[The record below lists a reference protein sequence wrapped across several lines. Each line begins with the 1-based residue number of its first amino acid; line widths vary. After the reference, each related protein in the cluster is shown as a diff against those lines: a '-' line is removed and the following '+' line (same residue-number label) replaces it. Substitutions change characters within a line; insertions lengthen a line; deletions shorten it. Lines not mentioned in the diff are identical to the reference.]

1 MIERDFS
8 AAIHD
13 ASKTSFPCINVF
25 KGLRYSTS
33 GEAAFCCKSALSL
46 DDKNGNECRIYT
58 HDFNEALTGKLATE
72 IRNDLENGKKHPN
85 CKQCW
90 DEELAGIP
98 SKRILDNKKTVD
110 YWGQEYLDDKTV
122 EPAIVE
128 LNLGT
133 LCNLKCR
140 ICGPW
145 CSSRWVEE
153 FFTIKTQGN
162 DPGPDA
168 KKNYMLMVKN
178 WQGNYEDDSPAWE
191 HIEKSLPYLKQI
203 DMYGGEPFLVEKQ
216 WKMLKRSIE
225 LGYSKNQILHF
236 NTNATQFNPS
246 HIELL
251 KHFKQV
257 LISLSIDGIGK
268 RFEYQRHPAKWSLV
282 ENNIRKFLS
291 LQNDNDNIHVSACLT
306 VSTLNVYYLEE
317 TLKHF
322 AEIGLGYSI
331 NILHSPPHYNIKN
344 IPKEIKQQI
353 TEYYTLILKEI
364 TDQYMGERI
373 QHVLDFMNTTETDN
387 NSWSEFF
394 VNTKLKDSYR
404 KENFKETFPEFCKLI
419 DYD

>member
-1 MIERDFS
+1 MS
-8 AAIHD
+8 TH
-13 ASKTSFPCINVF
+13 CINVF

-33 GEAAFCCKSALSL
+33 GDVAFCCKSELWL
-46 DDKNGNECRIYT
+46 DDKDGNKCKIHT
-58 HDFNEALTGKLATE
+58 HDFNAALNGKLATE
-72 IRNDLENGKKHPN
+72 IRNDLENGIKHAN
-85 CKQCW
+85 CKKCW
-90 DEELAGIP
+90 DEEAAGIP
-98 SKRILDNKKTVD
+98 SKRVLDNSRAID

-145 CSSRWVEE
+145 SSSRWVEE
-153 FFTIKTQGN
+153 HFAMTQGN
-162 DPGPDA
+162 NPNPDA
-168 KKNYMLMVKN
+168 KQDYMLMVKD

-203 DMYGGEPFLVEKQ
+203 DIYGGEPFLVEKQ
-216 WKMLKRSIE
+216 WKILQRSIE
-225 LGYSKNQILHF
+225 LGYSKDQILHF

-251 KHFKQV
+251 KHFKKV

-282 ENNIRKFLS
+282 ENNITKFLS
-291 LQNDNDNIHVSACLT
+291 LLSNKNIHVSVCFT
-306 VSTLNVYYLEE
+306 VNTLNVYYLEE

-322 AEIGLGYSI
+322 AQLGLGYYI
-331 NILHSPPHYNIKN
+331 NILHGPPYYNIKN
-344 IPKEIKQQI
+344 IPKEIKQKI
-353 TEYYTLILKEI
+353 TEHYTPILEGI
-364 TDQYMGERI
+364 TDSYMRERI
-373 QHVLDFMNTTETDN
+373 QHVLDFMNTNESDGR
-387 NSWSEFF
+387 SWNEFF

-404 KENFKETFPEFCKLI
+404 KENFKETFPELCKLI
-419 DYD
+419 DERSHEFP

>member
-1 MIERDFS
+1 M
-8 AAIHD
+8 
-13 ASKTSFPCINVF
+13 TTQCINVF
-25 KGLRYSTS
+25 KGLRFSTG
-33 GEAAFCCKSALSL
+33 GEVSFCCKSEMLL
-46 DDKNGNECRIYT
+46 DDKDGNKCRIYT
-58 HDFNEALTGKLATE
+58 HDFNEPLNGKLATE
-72 IRNDLENGKKHPN
+72 IRTDLENGIKHAN

-90 DEELAGIP
+90 DEESAGIP
-98 SKRILDNKKTVD
+98 SKRILDNKN
-110 YWGQEYLDDKTV
+110 WGPKYLNDKTV

-168 KKNYMLMVKN
+168 KEKYMLMVKD
-178 WQGNYEDDSPAWE
+178 WQGNYEDDSPAWD
-191 HIEKSLPYLKQI
+191 HIEKSLPHLKQI
-203 DMYGGEPFLVEKQ
+203 DIYGGEPFLVEKQ
-216 WKMLKRSIE
+216 WEILKRSIE
-225 LGYSKNQILHF
+225 IGYSKNQILHF

-251 KHFKQV
+251 KHFKKV

-291 LQNDNDNIHVSACLT
+291 LQNNNNNIHVSACLT

-322 AEIGLGYSI
+322 AQIGESYGPFDLALIECGQ
-331 NILHSPPHYNIKN
+331 YNTMWPDIH
-344 IPKEIKQQI
+344 
-353 TEYYTLILKEI
+353 
-364 TDQYMGERI
+364 M
-373 QHVLDFMNTTETDN
+373 
-387 NSWSEFF
+387 
-394 VNTKLKDSYR
+394 
-404 KENFKETFPEFCKLI
+404 FPEESAQAGLDLKAKAIMPIHWGAFKLSSHAWTAPILQIRKKARTLGVPIVSPKIGAPIRI
-419 DYD
+419 DKLPEPSSVWWATAPK

>member
-13 ASKTSFPCINVF
+13 AAKTSFPCINVF
-25 KGLRYSTS
+25 KGLRYSTG

-58 HDFNEALTGKLATE
+58 HDFNEALNGKLANE
-72 IRNDLENGKKHPN
+72 IRNDLENGKQHPN

-90 DEELAGIP
+90 DEESAGIP
-98 SKRILDNKKTVD
+98 SKRILDNKRAVD
-110 YWGQEYLDDKTV
+110 YWGQEYLDNKIV

-162 DPGPDA
+162 NPGPDA
-168 KKNYMLMVKN
+168 KENYMLMVKN

-216 WKMLKRSIE
+216 WKMLQRSIE
-225 LGYSKNQILHF
+225 LGYSKDQILHF
-236 NTNATQFNPS
+236 NTNSTQFNPS

-251 KHFKQV
+251 KCFKQV

-322 AEIGLGYSI
+322 AQIGLGYNI

-344 IPKEIKQQI
+344 IPKDIEQQI
-353 TEYYTLILKEI
+353 TEYYTSILEEI
-364 TDQYMGERI
+364 TDQYMRERI

>member
-1 MIERDFS
+1 MTT
-8 AAIHD
+8 H
-13 ASKTSFPCINVF
+13 CINVF
-25 KGLRYSTS
+25 KGLRYSTG
-33 GEAAFCCKSALSL
+33 GEASFCCKSEMLL
-46 DDKNGNECRIYT
+46 DDKDGNKCRIYT
-58 HDFNEALTGKLATE
+58 HDFNEPLNGKLATE
-72 IRNDLENGKKHPN
+72 IRTDLENGIKHAN

-90 DEELAGIP
+90 DEESAGIP
-98 SKRILDNKKTVD
+98 SKRILDNKN
-110 YWGQEYLDDKTV
+110 WGPKYLNDKTV

-153 FFTIKTQGN
+153 FFTIKTEGN
-162 DPGPDA
+162 NPGPDA
-168 KKNYMLMVKN
+168 KENYMLMVKN

-216 WKMLKRSIE
+216 WKMLKRSID
-225 LGYSKNQILHF
+225 LGYSKDQILHF

-251 KHFKQV
+251 KHFKKV

-282 ENNIRKFLS
+282 ENNIKKFLS
-291 LQNDNDNIHVSACLT
+291 LQNNNNNIHVSACVT

-322 AEIGLGYSI
+322 AHIGLGYSI
-331 NILHSPPHYNIKN
+331 NILHRPPHYNIKN
-344 IPKEIKQQI
+344 IPKEIKQEI
-353 TEYYTLILKEI
+353 TEYYALLLEGM
-364 TDQYMGERI
+364 TDLYMREKI
-373 QHVLDFMNTTETDN
+373 QHVLDFMNTNDSDGS
-387 NSWSEFF
+387 SWNEFF

-419 DYD
+419 DECSHEFP

>member
-1 MIERDFS
+1 MS
-8 AAIHD
+8 TH
-13 ASKTSFPCINVF
+13 CINVF

-33 GEAAFCCKSALSL
+33 GDVAFCCKSELWL
-46 DDKNGNECRIYT
+46 DDKDGNKCRIHT
-58 HDFNEALTGKLATE
+58 HDFNAALNGKLATE
-72 IRNDLENGKKHPN
+72 IRNDLENGIKHAN
-85 CKQCW
+85 CKKCW
-90 DEELAGIP
+90 DEEAAGIP
-98 SKRILDNKKTVD
+98 SKRVLDNSRAID

-145 CSSRWVEE
+145 SSSRWVEE
-153 FFTIKTQGN
+153 HFAMTQGN
-162 DPGPDA
+162 NPNPDA
-168 KKNYMLMVKN
+168 KQDYMLMVKD

-203 DMYGGEPFLVEKQ
+203 DMYGGEPFLVENQ

-225 LGYSKNQILHF
+225 LGYSKDQILHF

-251 KHFKQV
+251 KQFKKV

-291 LQNDNDNIHVSACLT
+291 LQNDNNNIQVSVCLT
-306 VSTLNVYYLEE
+306 VNTLNIYYLEE
-317 TLKHF
+317 TLKYF
-322 AEIGLGYSI
+322 AQIGLEYNI
-331 NILHSPPHYNIKN
+331 NLLHKPPHYNIKN

-353 TEYYTLILKEI
+353 TKYYVSILETISDEYMRQKIH
-364 TDQYMGERI
+364 
-373 QHVLDFMNTTETDN
+373 HVLDFMNTNQTDDS
-387 NSWSEFF
+387 SWNEFF

-419 DYD
+419 DEHSYEFL

>member
-1 MIERDFS
+1 MIERDAS

-13 ASKTSFPCINVF
+13 ATKTSFPCINVY

-33 GEAAFCCKSALSL
+33 GEVAFCCKSALWL
-46 DDKNGNECRIYT
+46 DVKNGNDCRIYT
-58 HDFNEALTGKLATE
+58 HDFNEALNGKLATE
-72 IRNDLENGKKHPN
+72 IRNDLENGIQHAN

-90 DEELAGIP
+90 DEESAGIP
-98 SKRILDNKKTVD
+98 SKRILDNNRAVD

-153 FFTIKTQGN
+153 FFAIKTQGTN
-162 DPGPDA
+162 PGPDA
-168 KKNYMLMVKN
+168 KEKYMLMVKN
-178 WQGNYEDDSPAWE
+178 WQGNYEDDSPAWD

-203 DMYGGEPFLVEKQ
+203 DMYGGEPFLVENQ

-251 KHFKQV
+251 KHFKKV

-282 ENNIRKFLS
+282 ENNITKFLT
-291 LQNDNDNIHVSACLT
+291 LQNENDHIHVSACLT
-306 VSTLNVYYLEE
+306 VNTLNVYYLEE

-322 AEIGLGYSI
+322 AQIGLGYSI

-353 TEYYTLILKEI
+353 TEYYDSILGEI
-364 TDQYMGERI
+364 TDSFMRERI
-373 QHVLDFMNTTETDN
+373 QHVLDFMNTTEPDD
-387 NSWSEFF
+387 SYWSDFF

-404 KENFKETFPEFCKLI
+404 KENFKETFPEFCELI

>member
-1 MIERDFS
+1 MTT
-8 AAIHD
+8 H
-13 ASKTSFPCINVF
+13 CINVF
-25 KGLRYSTS
+25 KGLRYTNS
-33 GEAAFCCKSALSL
+33 GEVAFCCKSELWL
-46 DDKNGNECRIYT
+46 DDKDGNQCKIYT
-58 HDFNEALTGKLATE
+58 HDFNEALNGKLATE
-72 IRNDLENGKKHPN
+72 IRNDLENGIKHAN
-85 CKQCW
+85 CKKCW
-90 DEELAGIP
+90 DEEAAGLP
-98 SKRILDNKKTVD
+98 SKRILDNDRAVE
-110 YWGQEYLDDKTV
+110 YWGQAYLDDKTV

-145 CSSRWVEE
+145 SSSRWVEE
-153 FFTIKTQGN
+153 HFAMTQGN
-162 DPGPDA
+162 NPNPDA
-168 KKNYMLMVKN
+168 KQDYMLMVKD

-191 HIEKSLPYLKQI
+191 HIEKSLPHLKQI
-203 DMYGGEPFLVEKQ
+203 DIYGGEPFLVEKQ
-216 WKMLKRSIE
+216 WKILQRSIE
-225 LGYSKNQILHF
+225 LGYSKDQILHF

-251 KHFKQV
+251 KHFKKV

-291 LQNDNDNIHVSACLT
+291 LQNNNNNIHVSACLT

-322 AEIGLGYSI
+322 AHIGLGYSI
-331 NILHSPPHYNIKN
+331 NILHRPPHYNIKN
-344 IPKEIKQQI
+344 IPKEIKQEI
-353 TEYYTLILKEI
+353 TEYYALLLEGM
-364 TDQYMGERI
+364 TDLYMREKI
-373 QHVLDFMNTTETDN
+373 QHVLDFMNTNDSDGS
-387 NSWSEFF
+387 SWNEFF

-419 DYD
+419 DECSHEFP

>member
-1 MIERDFS
+1 MS
-8 AAIHD
+8 TH
-13 ASKTSFPCINVF
+13 CINVF

-33 GEAAFCCKSALSL
+33 GDVAFCCKSELWL
-46 DDKNGNECRIYT
+46 DDKDGNKCRIHT
-58 HDFNEALTGKLATE
+58 HDFNAALNGKLATE
-72 IRNDLENGKKHPN
+72 IRNDLENGIKHAN
-85 CKQCW
+85 CKKCW
-90 DEELAGIP
+90 DEEAAGIP
-98 SKRILDNKKTVD
+98 SKRVLDNSRAID

-145 CSSRWVEE
+145 SSSRWVEE
-153 FFTIKTQGN
+153 HFAMTQGN
-162 DPGPDA
+162 NPNPDA
-168 KKNYMLMVKN
+168 KQDYMLMVKD

-191 HIEKSLPYLKQI
+191 HIEKSLPHLKQI
-203 DMYGGEPFLVEKQ
+203 DIYGGEPFLVEKQ
-216 WKMLKRSIE
+216 WKILQRSIE
-225 LGYSKNQILHF
+225 LGYSKDQILHF

-251 KHFKQV
+251 KHFKKV

-282 ENNIRKFLS
+282 ENNIKKFLS
-291 LQNDNDNIHVSACLT
+291 LQNNNNNIHVSACVT

-322 AEIGLGYSI
+322 AQLGLGYYI
-331 NILHSPPHYNIKN
+331 NILHGPPYYNIKN
-344 IPKEIKQQI
+344 IPKEIKQKI
-353 TEYYTLILKEI
+353 TEHYTPILEGI
-364 TDQYMGERI
+364 TDSYMRERI
-373 QHVLDFMNTTETDN
+373 QHVLDFMNTNESDGR
-387 NSWSEFF
+387 SWNEFF

-404 KENFKETFPEFCKLI
+404 KENFKETFPELCKLI
-419 DYD
+419 DERSHEFP